1 MIAAIVERA
10 RDHQSSLDEQHAAFG
25 ELVCRFSAMAFS
37 VALRTL
43 DDVDEAHDATQEAFL
58 TAWLKLRTL
67 HEPAAFGTWLKQL
80 VRTQCSR
87 RIRKRAA
94 ASADRTF
101 VDAADARERRRLIA
115 RSMTSLTASE
125 YRALVLFYFLGRTL
139 KEIGALLHIPTSA
152 AGKRLYTA
160 RLKLRRS
167 LPPSMRNEFVR
178 RRPRSEFAKRVR
190 QGIFDQYV
198 GTYRFERR
206 PDLIVR
212 IERRDDR
219 LISIGG
225 GQRHVL
231 ASINDEQLIIEA
243 YDGEGRFRRDR
254 SGRVTDFIYYEFGKR
269 LGIAKKM
276 ATPDDRI

>member
-1 MIAAIVERA
+1 MEAIVIDAIVKRA
-10 RDHQSSLDEQHAAFG
+10 RDDQSSLDEQHAAFG
-25 ELVCRFSAMAFS
+25 ELVRRFGGMALS
-37 VALRTL
+37 VALRML
-43 DDVDEAHDATQEAFL
+43 DDIDEAQDATQEAFL

-67 HEPAAFGTWLKQL
+67 RRPASFGAWLKLL

-87 RIRKRAA
+87 RIRKRATA
-94 ASADRTF
+94 FAEPPF
-101 VDAADARERRRLIA
+101 VAAADVRERRRLIA

-139 KEIGALLHIPTSA
+139 KEIGQLLRIPTA
-152 AGKRLYTA
+152 TAGKRLYTA

-167 LPPSMRNEFVR
+167 LPPSLRNEFVR
-178 RRPRSEFAKRVR
+178 RRPGSEFARRIR

-198 GTYRFERR
+198 GTYRFDRR

-219 LISIGG
+219 LISVGG
-225 GQRHVL
+225 GQCHVL
-231 ASINDEQLIIEA
+231 ASINDELLITEA

-254 SGRVTDFIYYEFGKR
+254 NGRVTDFIYYEFGKR
-269 LGIAKKM
+269 LGIAKKV
-276 ATPDDRI
+276 A